1 MHWAELC
8 TGLAAGCP
16 MAHCKAHSDGT
27 GKKNAR
33 KEAAAERRDA
43 GRQAA
48 FHLLRPCGCQRTH
61 AQAWRA
67 RTPPSRGPPFH
78 PGNRG
83 SAAARAR
90 VGRGRA
96 GSLRDGTARTAA
108 EVADLKGS
116 SGFSRSSGDRFGPEG
131 FVPRHGL
138 TESKQGGAAPGGE
151 GGRGARGWVAEGEAR
166 PETHPIR
173 PDRT

>member
-1 MHWAELC
+1 
-8 TGLAAGCP
+8 

-27 GKKNAR
+27 RKRMQGKKQLQ
-33 KEAAAERRDA
+33 KGDTGGQA
-43 GRQAA
+43 GL
-48 FHLLRPCGCQRTH
+48 HPLRPCGWQRTH
-61 AQAWRA
+61 AHAWRA

-108 EVADLKGS
+108 EVAGLKGS
-116 SGFSRSSGDRFGPEG
+116 SSFSRSSGDRFGPEG
-131 FVPRHGL
+131 LVPRHGL
-138 TESKQGGAAPGGE
+138 AESKQGSAARGGE
-151 GGRGARGWVAEGEAR
+151 GGRGARGWAAEGEAR
-166 PETHPIR
+166 PETHPTR